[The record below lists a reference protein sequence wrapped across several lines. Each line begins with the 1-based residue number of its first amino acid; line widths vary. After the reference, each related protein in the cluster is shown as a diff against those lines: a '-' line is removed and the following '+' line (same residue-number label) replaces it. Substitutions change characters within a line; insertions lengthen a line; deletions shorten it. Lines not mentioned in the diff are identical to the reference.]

1 MQGQSLFLAGVP
13 KSGTSAVVNWLGQHP
28 DVVVSRPKE
37 PNYFN
42 TDLPLGLCADDAQY
56 LSYFRVAVGRAPRV
70 RCDGSILYGYS
81 AVAAQRI
88 ARACPAARVV
98 IVVRDPVEVMH
109 AWHGQMRYTGN
120 EPIADFDAALGAE
133 ARRAA
138 GSRRGLVGLAARCP
152 ALLCYRRLA
161 AFAEQIERFYG
172 ALGRESVLV
181 LTHDEM
187 LGEPHA
193 AYAAV
198 LRHAGLDDAHRPN
211 VRRMNEFKERRWL
224 PLHRAVKRCAAAPSR
239 RLLAPFLRQRLI
251 RGWDRLTSRDG
262 RRPPIDPELRH
273 RLAEELRPEVQ
284 RLAALI
290 GRDLSRWCSPSS
302 LAAERH
308 AASSVSDG

>member
-1 MQGQSLFLAGVP
+1 MDGPSLFLAGVP
-13 KSGTSAVVNWLGQHP
+13 KSGTSALVNWLGQHP

-56 LSYFRVAVGRAPRV
+56 LSYFRSDRGRVPRV

-81 AVAAQRI
+81 AAAAERI

-120 EPIADFDAALGAE
+120 EPIADFEAALRAE
-133 ARRAA
+133 PLRAA
-138 GSRRGLVGLAARCP
+138 GCRRGLVGLAARCP
-152 ALLCYRRLA
+152 ALLSYRRLA
-161 AFAEQIERFYG
+161 AFAEQIERFYR
-172 ALGRESVLV
+172 ALGREAVLV
-181 LTHDEM
+181 LTYDE
-187 LGEPHA
+187 LVAAPHA

-198 LRHAGLDDAHRPN
+198 LRHAGLDDAHRPD
-211 VRRMNEFKERRWL
+211 VRRMNEFKVRRWL
-224 PLHRAVKRCAAAPSR
+224 PLHRAVKRCAAAPAR

-262 RRPPIDPELRH
+262 RRPPIDPELR
-273 RLAEELRPEVQ
+273 E
-284 RLAALI
+284 RLAAELQPEVERLATLI
-290 GRDLSRWCSPSS
+290 GRDLSR
-302 LAAERH
+302 
-308 AASSVSDG
+308 